1 MFSKKIVLSAGAIGL
16 VILITFV
23 FTFYFLRKTTFMDAA
38 ARAALSLVA
47 PVQSIFTSTTGFIDD
62 IWKHYFFLVSVS
74 HDNDVLRQRLA
85 DAVGQIDACR
95 EAIIANARLREYVGL
110 MDENAHQMVAAEI
123 VAKDPSPW
131 YHTVTINKGVDSG
144 VCKGCPVILPDGIV
158 GHVLTASSGY
168 ARVLLLIDRNCAVDA
183 LVQRTRTRG
192 VVEGTSE
199 ARCLLNYLPRQED
212 VQVGDAII
220 SSGLDGIFPKGLS
233 IGYVSKI
240 IRRNTGLFQEIEVDP
255 FVDFDR
261 IEEVL
266 VITDMKSPDLE
277 AK

>member
-1 MFSKKIVLSAGAIGL
+1 MFSKKIVLSAGAVGL
-16 VILITFV
+16 VILITIGFS
-23 FTFYFLRKTTFMDAA
+23 FYFLRKTTFMDAA
-38 ARAALSLVA
+38 ASAALSVVA
-47 PVQSIFTSTTGFIDD
+47 PVQNIFTTTTGFIDD
-62 IWKHYFFLVSVS
+62 IWQHYFYLASAS
-74 HDNDVLRQRLA
+74 RENEALRKRLA
-85 DAVGQIDACR
+85 EAVGQIDACR
-95 EAIIANARLREYVGL
+95 EAIVANARLREYTGL
-110 MDENAHQMVAAEI
+110 MDDSAYQMVAAEVI
-123 VAKDPSPW
+123 ARDPSPW
-131 YHTVTINKGVDSG
+131 YHTLIINKGSNSG
-144 VCKGCPVILPDGIV
+144 VAKGCPVILPDGIV

-199 ARCLLNYLPRQED
+199 TRCLLNYLPRQED
-212 VQVGDAII
+212 VRVGDTVI

-240 IRRNTGLFQEIEVDP
+240 IRRNTGLFQEIEVNP

-266 VITDMKSPDLE
+266 VITDMKSPDIE

>member
-144 VCKGCPVILPDGIV
+144 VCKGCPVILPDGIPCSV
-158 GHVLTASSGY
+158 FSLP
-168 ARVLLLIDRNCAVDA
+168 DP
-183 LVQRTRTRG
+183 
-192 VVEGTSE
+192 
-199 ARCLLNYLPRQED
+199 PRQTVHSVTKAENGR
-212 VQVGDAII
+212 VTFRYPAKNVSNITVAGDFNHWDPYMY
-220 SSGLDGIFPKGLS
+220 SLDRDTLDGEFYSLTLPLPQGTYHYYFVVDGRRVTDPANPQLTRKSDGSLVS
-233 IGYVSKI
+233 ILRVG
-240 IRRNTGLFQEIEVDP
+240 G
-255 FVDFDR
+255 
-261 IEEVL
+261 
-266 VITDMKSPDLE
+266 
-277 AK
+277 